1 MLKRISAV
9 FIVIVG
15 VAVVLSSP
23 LLAAPTQ
30 DARECPLLPPDLRQS
45 VQKTLASKP
54 EDLFVVLKNGLT
66 LLVHQQPGAEVVS
79 SQVFV
84 RAGSMLEGKYLRA
97 GLSHYLEHI
106 VAGGSTRSF
115 TEDQV
120 KERIRAMG
128 GSTNAYTT
136 YDHTV
141 YYINAGAEH
150 WKDTL
155 DILLSYV
162 SENKLD
168 PREVAR
174 EKAVIQQEMKMGESN
189 ANSELWKLFIQT
201 AYQRNP
207 VRYPVIGYEDVF
219 VQQSG
224 ESLKDYY
231 QQRYQPENMTVVL
244 AGNVPP
250 GEVLRFV
257 IQKTA
262 NFNRVASE
270 PVDLP
275 EEPAQTSMRW
285 EEKEVPVT
293 RLVQAKIGF
302 PTVNAY
308 EKDMYALDILAHLL
322 GEGETCRLYCRLK
335 DQENKVYSIGATH
348 WSPSFVRGQ
357 FLISVAL
364 NPSEWPGALKEI
376 QEEVSG
382 FKTAEVSGPDLE
394 KAKKNAIARHVFS
407 RETVSAMAASLAS
420 SYMIS
425 GDPYFDEEYMDGI
438 RSVTAEEVRSVAQRY
453 LVPERMNVAVIKP
466 PATETP
472 TAQATPAAYCP
483 PPNSSPVAFESM
495 QNGLKL
501 IVKKDSTL
509 PFVTMHVYGLGGLL
523 MEDLERPGL
532 SAFTASL
539 LTAGTATRSRM
550 ELLKKVEDAGGVI
563 AATSDNNTYHI
574 ALKVLKEDFDWAVE
588 LLADIV
594 QNAQF
599 PPEEIEKQRQD
610 TLISIKRSDENWHYE
625 IMRLFRK
632 NYFQKASY
640 GNDRLGASESV
651 KAFTREDLLS
661 FYKRMV
667 NPSHSALAVYGDIDP
682 ERAAAAVREKFG
694 GWTGS
699 PVKKELPDETQQI
712 KKDRLIE
719 VKNEKNSAALLIGTN
734 GMDVNNAARPVLDV
748 LASVLSGQGGRIF
761 DALRGGDKDLVYT
774 VHALPFYGKNAGFF
788 GVITQT
794 TMGNLDKVQR
804 IIMANLKKLANEPV
818 PQAELAR
825 AKESLIVGQKLGKE
839 SLDNQAASAALNEVL
854 GLGWDYEKGY
864 SDLVRAVTARQ
875 IRDMAKKL
883 FAHTL
888 IARTLPERPVEILAS
903 PPPVKHDAQM

>member
-1 MLKRISAV
+1 MLKRIAPIFMAIAAV
-9 FIVIVG
+9 T
-15 VAVVLSSP
+15 VVLTAL
-23 LLAAPTQ
+23 LLAAPSQ
-30 DARECPLLPPDLRQS
+30 AARECPLLPPDLRQS
-45 VQKTLASKP
+45 VQKTIASKP
-54 EDLFVVLKNGLT
+54 DDLFVVLKNGLT

-79 SQVFV
+79 AQVFV

-97 GLSHYLEHI
+97 GLSHYLEHV

-128 GSTNAYTT
+128 GTTNAYTT
-136 YDHTV
+136 YDRTV
-141 YYINAGAEH
+141 YYINAGADH

-162 SENKLD
+162 SENRLD
-168 PREVAR
+168 PKEVAR
-174 EKAVIQQEMKMGESN
+174 EKAVIQQEMKMGETN
-189 ANSELWKLFIQT
+189 ANAELWRLFIQT

-219 VQQSG
+219 VQQSR

-231 QQRYQPENMTVVL
+231 QQRYQPENITVVL
-244 AGNVPP
+244 AGSVPP
-250 GEVLRFV
+250 TEVLRFV
-257 IQKTA
+257 IQKTS
-262 NFNRVASE
+262 NFNRVAAES
-270 PVDLP
+270 VDLP
-275 EEPAQTSMRW
+275 EEPLQSSARW

-308 EKDMYALDILAHLL
+308 DKDMYALDILAHLL

-335 DQENKVYSIGATH
+335 DQENKVYSIAATH

-357 FLISVAL
+357 FIVSVAL
-364 NPSEWPGALKEI
+364 RPSEWPGALKEI
-376 QEEVSG
+376 QEEIEG
-382 FKTAEVSGPDLE
+382 FKTAEVSAPDLE
-394 KAKKNAIARHVFS
+394 KAKKNAIARHVFGK
-407 RETVSAMAASLAS
+407 ETVSAMAASLAS

-425 GDPYFDEEYMDGI
+425 GDPYFDEEYIDGV

-453 LVPERMNVAVIKP
+453 LAPERMNVAVIKP
-466 PATETP
+466 PASDQP
-472 TAQATPAAYCP
+472 PVQAVQSDYCP
-483 PPNSSPVAFESM
+483 PPKVDQVTYEQM

-501 IVKKDSTL
+501 LVKKDSTL
-509 PFVTMHVYGLGGLL
+509 PFVTMHIFGLGGLL

-539 LTAGTATRSRM
+539 LTAGTSTRSRM
-550 ELLKKVEDAGGVI
+550 ELLKRVEDAGGVI

-574 ALKVLKEDFDWAVE
+574 ALKVLKEDFDWAVD

-594 QNAQF
+594 RDSQF
-599 PPEEIEKQRQD
+599 PTEEIEKQRQD
-610 TLISIKRSDENWHYE
+610 TLISIKRADESWQYE

-640 GNDRLGASESV
+640 ANDRLGTAESV
-651 KAFTREDLLS
+651 KAFTRDDLLS
-661 FYKRMV
+661 FYRKMV
-667 NPSHSALAVYGDIDP
+667 NPTHSALAVYGDIDP
-682 ERAAAAVREKFG
+682 EKAMATLREKFV
-694 GWTGS
+694 GWSGS
-699 PVKKELPDETQQI
+699 QVKKDLPNETHPI
-712 KKDRLIE
+712 KKDRVVE

-734 GMDVNNAARPVLDV
+734 GMDVNDAGRPVLDV

-761 DALRGGDKDLVYT
+761 DALRGGDKDLVYV
-774 VHALPFYGKNAGFF
+774 VHSLPFYGKNAGFF

-794 TMGNLDKVQR
+794 TMGNLDKVQG
-804 IIMANLKKLANEPV
+804 IIMANLKRLATEPV

-825 AKESLIVGQKLGKE
+825 AKESLLVGQKLGRE
-839 SLDNQAASAALNEVL
+839 SLDNQASNAALNEVL
-854 GLGWDYEKGY
+854 GLGWDYDRGY
-864 SDLVRAVTARQ
+864 SELVGAVTSQQ
-875 IRDMAKKL
+875 IKDMAKKL

-888 IARTLPERPVEILAS
+888 ITRTLPERPVEILAS
-903 PPPVKHDAQM
+903 PPPGKHDAQM

>member
-1 MLKRISAV
+1 MLKRIASV
-9 FIVIVG
+9 FIAIVG
-15 VAVVLSSP
+15 VTVALTAP
-23 LLAAPTQ
+23 LLAAPSQ

-79 SQVFV
+79 AQVFV
-84 RAGSMLEGKYLRA
+84 RAGSMLEGKYLKA

-115 TEDQV
+115 TEEQARD
-120 KERIRAMG
+120 RIRAMG

-136 YDHTV
+136 YDRTV
-141 YYINAGAEH
+141 YYINAGADH

-168 PREVAR
+168 PKEVAR

-207 VRYPVIGYEDVF
+207 VRFPVIGYEDVF
-219 VQQSG
+219 VQQSR

-231 QQRYQPENMTVVL
+231 QQRYQPENITVVL
-244 AGNVPP
+244 AGNAPP
-250 GEVLRFV
+250 TEVLRFV
-257 IQKTA
+257 VQKTS
-262 NFNRVASE
+262 NFNRVSSE
-270 PVDLP
+270 PVDLAD
-275 EEPAQTSMRW
+275 EPPQTSMRW
-285 EEKEVPVT
+285 EEKEVPIT

-308 EKDMYALDILAHLL
+308 DKDMYALDILAHLL

-348 WSPSFVRGQ
+348 WSPAFVRGQ
-357 FLISVAL
+357 FIVSVAL
-364 NPSEWPGALKEI
+364 SPSEWPGALKEI
-376 QEEVSG
+376 QEEIAG
-382 FKTAEVSGPDLE
+382 FKTAEVSGLDLE
-394 KAKKNAIARHVFS
+394 KAKKNAIARHVFGK
-407 RETVSAMAASLAS
+407 ETVSAMAASLAS

-425 GDPYFDEEYMDGI
+425 GDPYFDEEYIDGI
-438 RSVTAEEVRSVAQRY
+438 RTVTAEEVRSAAQRY
-453 LVPERMNVAVIKP
+453 LVSERMNVAVIKP
-466 PATETP
+466 PPAEAAP
-472 TAQATPAAYCP
+472 AQITPAAFCP
-483 PPNSSPVAFESM
+483 PPKGDPVTYESM

-501 IVKKDSTL
+501 LIKNDSTL
-509 PFVTMHVYGLGGLL
+509 PFVTMHIYGLGGLL

-539 LTAGTATRSRM
+539 LTAGTSTRSRM
-550 ELLKKVEDAGGVI
+550 ELLKRVEDAGGVI
-563 AATSDNNTYHI
+563 VATSDNNTYHV
-574 ALKVLKEDFDWAVE
+574 AVKVLKEDFDWAVD

-594 QNAQF
+594 RDSQF

-610 TLISIKRSDENWHYE
+610 TLISIKRADESWQYE

-632 NYFQKASY
+632 NYFQKTSY
-640 GNDRLGASESV
+640 ANDRLGTAESV

-661 FYKRMV
+661 FYRKMV
-667 NPSHSALAVYGDIDP
+667 NPSHSTLAVFGDIDP
-682 ERAAAAVREKFG
+682 GKAAATLREKFI
-694 GWTGS
+694 GWSGS
-699 PVKKELPDETQQI
+699 PVKKDLPDETHQI
-712 KKDRLIE
+712 RKDRLVE

-734 GMDVNNAARPVLDV
+734 GMDVNDAGRPVLDV

-761 DALRGGDKDLVYT
+761 DALRGGDKDLVYA

-794 TMGNLDKVQR
+794 TMGNLEKVQG
-804 IIMANLKKLANEPV
+804 IIMANLKRLATEPV
-818 PQAELAR
+818 PRAELAR
-825 AKESLIVGQKLGKE
+825 AKESLLVGQKLGKE
-839 SLDNQAASAALNEVL
+839 SLDNQASSAALNEVL
-854 GLGWDYEKGY
+854 GLGWDYDRGY
-864 SDLVRAVTARQ
+864 SDLVRAVTPQQ
-875 IRDMAKKL
+875 IREMAKKL

-888 IARTLPERPVEILAS
+888 ITRTLPERPVEILAS
-903 PPPVKHDAQM
+903 PPPAKHDAQM